1 MVFVSTAEGH
11 TVPCIQTELQLTVIR
26 HVKYHCGNYGYY
38 GNYGNSDDGE
48 TSQSFVIRTSLPPS
62 LPPASLRFSL
72 LGPVVMHSGESSSQD
87 KELVFHFLLWLLRD
101 LEIVCGFKVSV
112 SLQLLPSAVGA
123 THLIHSHF
131 NLNLQLAHEHRNAT
145 HSVQSAISLI
155 TPTKYTIYY
164 IYIYLLFLLYVSL

>member
-11 TVPCIQTELQLTVIR
+11 TVPCIQTELQFTVIR
-26 HVKYHCGNYGYY
+26 HVKYHCGYY
-38 GNYGNSDDGE
+38 GNYGNSDDAE

-62 LPPASLRFSL
+62 LP